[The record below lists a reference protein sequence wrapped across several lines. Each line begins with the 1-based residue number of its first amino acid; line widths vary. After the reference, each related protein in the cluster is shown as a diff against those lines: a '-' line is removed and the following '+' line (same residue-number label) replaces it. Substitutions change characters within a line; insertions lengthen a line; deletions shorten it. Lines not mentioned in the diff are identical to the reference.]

1 MNPLN
6 YVRTGRIAPKE
17 LVSKLKYKLISF
29 ATVTRLVTGE
39 IRLLQQDLKTS
50 EITTLSET
58 ESANCAACHLDQC

>member
-1 MNPLN
+1 
-6 YVRTGRIAPKE
+6 
-17 LVSKLKYKLISF
+17 
-29 ATVTRLVTGE
+29 VTRLVTGE